1 MTTDPSS
8 DKLLEWN
15 KEEIGLFE
23 ESKTKP
29 SHLTSLATQEFEKR
43 ASKRQARKMSKS
55 IKDHMTQ
62 TGSNQEALFKPHM
75 NLNPLV
81 EESSKAGSEEPK
93 NDVDALNSK
102 ADPEVAKSKKTKKTK
117 GETENV
123 TAVVNEFFDEEEP
136 PRGDGELPDLPPV
149 ELTTID
155 EIKDDTNERN
165 EPDDNTPDNNDN
177 TPDNNDKDT
186 EPLITNDGENGTT
199 QKPNIVSVDEDK
211 ATDMQPS
218 PTSEDAPVSENV
230 KAEEVIDNTAEVHTT
245 TVNEEQTIVS
255 EQEMVTTVTNEED
268 GKEGEVKGMN
278 GDADNLPLI
287 DVKKSTTKTPS
298 SPGKFGLRVK
308 LVINSRR

>member
-1 MTTDPSS
+1 MATDPSS

-43 ASKRQARKMSKS
+43 TSKRQARKMSKS

-62 TGSNQEALFKPHM
+62 TGNQEALFKPHM
-75 NLNPLV
+75 NINPLV
-81 EESSKAGSEEPK
+81 EASSKAGSADEPK
-93 NDVDALNSK
+93 NDVDELNSK
-102 ADPEVAKSKKTKKTK
+102 ADPEVVSKKMKKTK

-155 EIKDDTNERN
+155 ETKE
-165 EPDDNTPDNNDN
+165 EPATDNNATDM
-177 TPDNNDKDT
+177 

-199 QKPNIVSVDEDK
+199 QIPKTISVDEDK
-211 ATDMQPS
+211 VTDMQSS
-218 PTSEDAPVSENV
+218 PTSKDAPVSEN
-230 KAEEVIDNTAEVHTT
+230 EEAIDDTAEIHTT
-245 TVNEEQTIVS
+245 TVNEEQILVT
-255 EQEMVTTVTNEED
+255 EQEMVTTLTNEED
-268 GKEGEVKGMN
+268 AEEGEVKGTN
-278 GDADNLPLI
+278 EDADNIPLI
-287 DVKKSTTKTPS
+287 DVKKSTIKTPS

-308 LVINSRR
+308 LV

>member
-1 MTTDPSS
+1 MATDPSS

-43 ASKRQARKMSKS
+43 TSKRQARKMSKS

-81 EESSKAGSEEPK
+81 ETSSKAGSAEEPK

-102 ADPEVAKSKKTKKTK
+102 DDPEVVKSKKTKKAK

-123 TAVVNEFFDEEEP
+123 MAVVNEFFDEEEP
-136 PRGDGELPDLPPV
+136 PRGDGELPDPPPV

-155 EIKDDTNERN
+155 ETKEDTNERN
-165 EPDDNTPDNNDN
+165 EPDDNTTDNNGTDM
-177 TPDNNDKDT
+177 
-186 EPLITNDGENGTT
+186 EPPITNNGENGTT
-199 QKPNIVSVDEDK
+199 QNPKIVSVDEDK

-218 PTSEDAPVSENV
+218 PTSKDAPVSENI
-230 KAEEVIDNTAEVHTT
+230 KAEEAIDEIHTT
-245 TVNEEQTIVS
+245 TVNEEQTLVT
-255 EQEMVTTVTNEED
+255 EQEVVITVTNEED
-268 GKEGEVKGMN
+268 AEEGEVKGTN
-278 GDADNLPLI
+278 GDADNVPLI

-308 LVINSRR
+308 LV